1 MLDQIRANGEKKELV
16 DEVVTLAKRYG
27 ITTPYTS
34 YLVVPDGPL
43 PVARAAAAGPGAT
56 PVVAFHLNLPKPGVA
71 GKEAEKLSSPVPPA
85 LLPPSA
91 IPSSASAT
99 SGGGTAYA
107 SKP

>member
-43 PVARAAAAGPGAT
+43 PPVRPIAGRPPVFRAPAALERNGGKGPAKVADMVKEIAAGGKGAGQ
-56 PVVAFHLNLPKPGVA
+56 ARGEFEGKNL
-71 GKEAEKLSSPVPPA
+71 EKLA
-85 LLPPSA
+85 DE
-91 IPSSASAT
+91 
-99 SGGGTAYA
+99 
-107 SKP
+107 